1 MNNDIDAGF
10 TALRK
15 NLENHGKGREIKKN
29 LENLG
34 NFIWK
39 SEAPEKTRN
48 FILK

>member
-1 MNNDIDAGF
+1 MEKEEKLKKI
-10 TALRK
+10 RE
-15 NLENHGKGREIKKN
+15 NLK
-29 LENLG
+29 NLG